1 MSYARLHDCPSRAFK
16 AIMRSLNF
24 KVLEYHLS
32 RLRLNRLGTG
42 TRAMF
47 DQRNAHVRAR
57 DLVGIRRN

>member
-1 MSYARLHDCPSRAFK
+1 
-16 AIMRSLNF
+16 MRSLNF
-24 KVLEYHLS
+24 KVLEYNLS

-57 DLVGIRRN
+57 DLVRIRRN